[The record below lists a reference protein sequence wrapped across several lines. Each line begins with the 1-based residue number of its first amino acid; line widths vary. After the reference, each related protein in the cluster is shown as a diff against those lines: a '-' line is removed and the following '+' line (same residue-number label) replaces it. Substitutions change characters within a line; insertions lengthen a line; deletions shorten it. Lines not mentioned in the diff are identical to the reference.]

1 MLDDSGIIHMNG
13 RLYDAEL
20 GRMLS
25 ADPYVQVPEYSQNFN
40 RYSYVLNNP
49 LNKTDPTGYS
59 WLSKAFHKI
68 GAWVKENWRS
78 IVSIALGALLMFT
91 GVGAMLA
98 GNLLFGAMGL
108 QSVSVLAF
116 NATMGAITGGI
127 MGAASAA
134 LAGGDFGDILKG
146 AAVGAVQGAISS
158 GPLHAMEG
166 VRGLEVAH
174 VVGHGV
180 TGGAANVAMGGKF
193 QDGFLSAAAGA
204 AATHTGI
211 YGKFKGSGAI
221 NVAGRTAVAGIIGGT
236 ASALGGG
243 KFANGAW
250 TAAFQHLLNGELNTI
265 EEMFYGS
272 SGAATAAYES
282 LTGHTIMDAE
292 MQEELSLV
300 PEGEAVLA
308 GHWVAKPATDLT
320 VIVAAARAVVVEGPG
335 VVLAASGAAK
345 KSAVT
350 MFGKVRGFFGGA
362 AKPGS
367 YKPGAILPNGR
378 IAGMGPGA
386 SLNNQAAREA
396 ANALKFKPVK
406 GALFNSHGQ
415 PVFQKGN
422 RYLTPDVDQHSG
434 GVWKMFDQKGRRLG
448 TYDGNLN
455 RIGK

>member
-1 MLDDSGIIHMNG
+1 
-13 RLYDAEL
+13 
-20 GRMLS
+20 MLS

-68 GAWVKENWRS
+68 GSWVKENWRS

-211 YGKFKGSGAI
+211 YGKFKGAGAI
-221 NVAGRTAVAGIIGGT
+221 NAAGRTAVAGIIGGT
-236 ASALGGG
+236 ASALGAG

-250 TAAFQHLLNGELNTI
+250 TAAFQHLLNAELTAKPRRLIIEGEHEFGKNPADHIRKDPNYESVTVRVSTA
-265 EEMFYGS
+265 EEFNNALTNNGKYDSLVYIGH
-272 SGAATAAYES
+272 SGA
-282 LTGHTIMDAE
+282 
-292 MQEELSLV
+292 
-300 PEGEAVLA
+300 
-308 GHWVAKPATDLT
+308 
-320 VIVAAARAVVVEGPG
+320 
-335 VVLAASGAAK
+335 
-345 KSAVT
+345 
-350 MFGKVRGFFGGA
+350 
-362 AKPGS
+362 
-367 YKPGAILPNGR
+367 
-378 IAGMGPGA
+378 
-386 SLNNQAAREA
+386 
-396 ANALKFKPVK
+396 
-406 GALFNSHGQ
+406 GALFISQAAGENIVTDGSTFGGINVKNLNALNFTGGSSTKTIFLIGCNTAVKAPEYGGLSTAQEFSRHFKAIAIG
-415 PVFQKGN
+415 
-422 RYLTPDVDQHSG
+422 SG
-434 GVWKMFDQKGRRLG
+434 GPASFAGGTGGLPRIWLKASPGLPGVRYGYHFYSPFKNADYTGGWHEFRNGRHQ
-448 TYDGNLN
+448 
-455 RIGK
+455 GKL

>member
-127 MGAASAA
+127 MGAASAG

-211 YGKFKGSGAI
+211 YGKFKGAGAI
-221 NVAGRTAVAGIIGGT
+221 NAAGRTAVAGIIGGT
-236 ASALGGG
+236 ASALGAG

-250 TAAFQHLLNGELNTI
+250 TAAFQHLLNNEAQGWCVDCRAGDT
-265 EEMFYGS
+265 YGS
-272 SGAATAAYES
+272 GSAGNLLDTTRALGEEFPFLAN
-282 LTGHTIMDAE
+282 AE
-292 MQEELSLV
+292 RFVNDLV
-300 PEGEAVLA
+300 GDILYSCPPEALGCSPSAMMRGVS
-308 GHWVAKPATDLT
+308 TRQT
-320 VIVAAARAVVVEGPG
+320 VTLYRAVSRDELLDVAEN
-335 VVLAASGAAK
+335 
-345 KSAVT
+345 
-350 MFGKVRGFFGGA
+350 GF
-362 AKPGS
+362 
-367 YKPGAILPNGR
+367 
-378 IAGMGPGA
+378 
-386 SLNNQAAREA
+386 
-396 ANALKFKPVK
+396 
-406 GALFNSHGQ
+406 
-415 PVFQKGN
+415 
-422 RYLTPDVDQHSG
+422 
-434 GVWKMFDQKGRRLG
+434 RLG
-448 TYDGNLN
+448 PNSMGNKWFAENAADASSWGKWFYKYDKQSFFTLEIKAPKLLADKMMRVTKLDGIGPARSVDSSLLDALN
-455 RIGK
+455 KASEVRVLKGSVLPK